1 MSNWLIIFLY
11 CIVCYGWTNMQCFT
25 EGPFHIFQHIRNISS
40 SISEHFG
47 KMFECP
53 ICFPANLGWIL
64 SLIDW
69 FLIPQI
75 AFTPFNMLF
84 AGTGI
89 WWLAMLFDCCF
100 TSGIVWIIHNIE
112 SFFES
117 IAEGKNADEY
127 EEVENNDVINVNE
140 F

>member
-1 MSNWLIIFLY
+1 MSTGLIIFLY
-11 CIVCYGWTNMQCFT
+11 CIVCYGWTNMQNFT
-25 EGPFHIFQHIRNISS
+25 EGPFHIFQHIRNISN

-47 KMFECP
+47 KLFSCS
-53 ICFPANLGWIL
+53 ICFPANLGWVL

-75 AFTPFNMLF
+75 AFTPFNILL
-84 AGTGI
+84 AGTGL

-100 TSGIVWIIHNIE
+100 TSGAVWIIHNIE

-127 EEVENNDVINVNE
+127 EEIEDDNVINVNE
-140 F
+140 Y